1 MKITPRM
8 LDELTGREGKYSN
21 HPSDRGGETMW
32 GVTVAVARAFGYT
45 GPMHLMPIEEAR
57 RIYTARF
64 WDQPRFCDV
73 ADINLALAEELFDT
87 GVNMGTTTAGRFLQ
101 RALNTL
107 NKEGKAWPDVLV
119 DGAVG
124 AMTLAALRA
133 FLAQRGVPAG
143 VSVLLR
149 MLNAQQCVR
158 YMEISEANG
167 SQEDFVFGWVSNRV
181 GALA

>member
-1 MKITPRM
+1 MQHL
-8 LDELTGREGKYSN
+8 LDELVGREGKYSN

-32 GVTVAVARAFGYT
+32 GITAQVARSFGYT
-45 GPMHLMPIEEAR
+45 GLMSQMPRSEAC
-57 RIYTARF
+57 RIYATRY
-64 WDQPRFCDV
+64 WDQPRFGDV
-73 ADINLALAEELFDT
+73 AEINLAVAEELFDT
-87 GVNMGTTTAGRFLQ
+87 GVNMGTATAGKFLQ

-107 NKEGKAWPDVLV
+107 NREGKAWPDVVV

-124 AMTLAALRA
+124 AMTLSALQA
-133 FLAQRGVPAG
+133 FMSQRGVPQGA
-143 VSVLLR
+143 SVMLR

-158 YMEISEANG
+158 YMELSEANK